1 MSRGCPQLETF
12 TSNGNLTQGV
22 HPLPASSPECSGPAK
37 RVTEE
42 VSEKMAESSAG
53 NTKAG
58 EDAIDNKLLELR
70 AEFASL
76 SSLWG
81 DAPSVPH

>member
-1 MSRGCPQLETF
+1 
-12 TSNGNLTQGV
+12 
-22 HPLPASSPECSGPAK
+22 
-37 RVTEE
+37 
-42 VSEKMAESSAG
+42 MAESSAG

-81 DAPSVPH
+81 DAPSVPP